1 MGKTRKSP
9 VIPTKN
15 FPQPREK
22 ISKGFQQ
29 GIFERKRKKLFPG
42 KFSTFHSPWGENKA
56 EGNQRQELMLA
67 VMSRRLFCRAV
78 SPFFR
83 LSSILVMEARTV
95 V

>member
-29 GIFERKRKKLFPG
+29 GIFGRKRKKLFPG
-42 KFSTFHSPWGENKA
+42 KFSTFHSPWGENHK
-56 EGNQRQELMLA
+56 QELMFA

>member
-42 KFSTFHSPWGENKA
+42 KFSTFHSPWGENHK
-56 EGNQRQELMLA
+56 QELMFA